1 MHNLSRW
8 FFISLLVPIAALA
21 QYSSSIEGIVTD
33 RSGAVIANA
42 EITIVNNATQVS
54 RQTVASG
61 EGFYRIINLGPGL
74 YTVAV
79 AKAGFRTNEQRNV
92 ALETSETV
100 RVNVTLDVGSASEK
114 VTVEAE
120 VPQVETE
127 QGRISGIISTRD
139 LKELPLNGR
148 NAYGLLALQP
158 GVSGRGIAATFGA
171 GGGGSNNDGFAAEN
185 QPEIYASGQRVE
197 SNSYTLDDSSVNS
210 AARGGV
216 ANLTPNPD
224 SIAEVR
230 VVSNN
235 FSAVNGRSSGGQVEL
250 VTKSGTNQ
258 FHGGASYFFEN
269 NTLADRNVFEASTPV
284 FRRNEFGYY
293 VGGPVIKNR
302 TFFFTS
308 FEGLRQSGARSQIYT
323 VETPQFRN
331 LVVSTR
337 PNTIAAK
344 LLTQF
349 APAVAPTS
357 NFKDLGSI
365 LPLGTPNNALAA
377 AGPLDGIP
385 DIGSAAFSPAAYRN
399 GQQFNGR
406 IDHQLR
412 PGKDSLY
419 VAFFRTWAGT
429 LNGGI
434 RPQFDRPG
442 REYETF
448 ISVNEIHI
456 FSPSKLNEF
465 RGNMSRVVGK
475 NDIPPNV
482 FVPSIS
488 IPSITGFS
496 TNGYPSGYFQTSFNY
511 KDVFSWVAGA
521 HTIKTGGELR
531 RVRSNSINTNNFIP
545 SYSFT
550 NLLDF
555 ANDAALQQTRLVD
568 PRTGIP
574 SINEVGLRD
583 WEWALFVNDDWKVS
597 RKLTLN
603 IGLRYENYE
612 SPVEVNNLLRNIVFG
627 SGSTFNDRLSTASVQ
642 VVPHFFPPGAG
653 NWAPRV
659 GFAWDPDG
667 KGKTSVRGG
676 YGIAYDRLFMT
687 PVLEFR
693 NDPPLRATATLGPR
707 FGTQFTYALGDPT
720 KPYLG
725 FPLDPA
731 LQLGLDA
738 NNGIKGAAVSIL
750 AVDPNLKTA
759 YTHNWFLGVQR
770 DVGKGIVLEAD
781 YTGSAGHHLYE
792 NTNVDRYS
800 GDLLANGK
808 FHGFNP
814 SYSAVN
820 FISSGSNSIYEGLTF
835 TAKRQFR
842 NGFNVQGSYTFSKAI
857 DDTDTLTNSAVYQDP
872 ANRGLDRALA
882 GFNVKNRLSLTGLWE
897 LPFWRTNRGIL
908 GEAFGGWQL
917 SGFTVLQSGYP
928 FSVINTAPFPSGDYN
943 ADGTSGDRPNAPLS
957 SLASSGFSRQQFLSG
972 VFPASAFPTPAPGT
986 IGNLGRNTF
995 TGPGFLEVDLSLS
1008 KRFAITER
1016 IHFQIRGDAFNA
1028 LNRVNLNTPTGDLSS
1043 NTFGRSTS
1051 ALSPR
1056 QFQLGARLEF

>member
-1 MHNLSRW
+1 M
-8 FFISLLVPIAALA
+8 
-21 QYSSSIEGIVTD
+21 D
-33 RSGAVIANA
+33 RSGALIANA
-42 EITIVNNATQVS
+42 EITVVNNSTQVS
-54 RQTVASG
+54 RRTVASG
-61 EGFYRIINLGPGL
+61 EGFYRVIDLGPGS
-74 YTVAV
+74 YTVTA
-79 AKAGFRTNEQRNV
+79 ARPGFRTAEQRNV
-92 ALETSETV
+92 TLATSEIV
-100 RVNVTLDVGSASEK
+100 RVNMTLDIGSASEK
-114 VTVEAE
+114 VTVEAD

-127 QGRISGIISTRD
+127 QGRISGNISTQQ

-148 NAYGLLALQP
+148 NAYGLLATQP

-258 FHGGASYFFEN
+258 FHGGATYFFEN
-269 NTLADRNVFEASTPV
+269 NTLADRNVFESSVPV

-293 VGGPVIKNR
+293 AGGPVIRNR

-308 FEGLRQSGARSQIYT
+308 FEGLRQGGARSQIYT

-331 LVVSTR
+331 LVVTTR

-349 APAVAPTS
+349 APAVDPTS

-377 AGPLDGIP
+377 PGPPDGIP
-385 DIGSAAFSPAAYRN
+385 DIGNAPFAPAAYRN

-419 VAFFRTWAGT
+419 GAFFRTWATT

-442 REYETF
+442 HEYETF
-448 ISVNEIHI
+448 ISLNEVHI
-456 FSPSKLNEF
+456 FSPNKLNEF
-465 RGNMSRVVGK
+465 RANMSRVVGLS
-475 NDIPPNV
+475 DIPPNI

-496 TNGYPSGYFQTSFNY
+496 TNAYPSGYFQTSLNY
-511 KDVFSWVAGA
+511 KDVFSWIAGA
-521 HTIKTGGELR
+521 HTVKSGGELR

-574 SINEVGLRD
+574 GVNEVGLRD
-583 WEWALFVNDDWKVS
+583 WEWALFVNDDWKAS
-597 RKLTLN
+597 RTLTLN
-603 IGLRYENYE
+603 IGIRYENYE
-612 SPVEVNNLLRNIVFG
+612 SPYEINNLLRNIVFG
-627 SGSTFNDRLSTASVQ
+627 KGATFTERLSNASVQ
-642 VVPHFFPPGAG
+642 VVQHFFPPGAG
-653 NWAPRV
+653 NWAPRF
-659 GFAWDPDG
+659 GFAWDPNG
-667 KGKTSVRGG
+667 KGRTSVRGG

-693 NDPPLRATATLGPR
+693 NDPPLRATATLGSR
-707 FGTQFTYALGDPT
+707 FGTQFTYALGNPSQ
-720 KPYLG
+720 PYLG
-725 FPLDPA
+725 FPIDPA

-759 YTHNWFLGVQR
+759 YTHNWFLGVQH
-770 DVGKGIVLEAD
+770 DIGGGVVLEAD

-800 GDLLANGK
+800 GDLLATGK

-814 SYSAVN
+814 SFSAVN
-820 FISSGSNSIYEGLTF
+820 FISSGSNSIYHGVTI
-835 TAKRQFR
+835 TAKRKFR
-842 NGFNVQGSYTFSKAI
+842 NGFNLQGSYTFSKTI

-872 ANRGLDRALA
+872 ANRNLDRGLA
-882 GFNVKNRLSLTGLWE
+882 GFNVKNRLTLTGVWE
-897 LPFWRTNRGIL
+897 LPFWRTNKNFL
-908 GEAFGGWQL
+908 GQAFGGWQL

-928 FSVINTAPFPSGDYN
+928 FSVINTAPFPTGDYN
-943 ADGTSGDRPNAPLS
+943 ADGTSGDRPNAPV
-957 SLASSGFSRQQFLSG
+957 SGIPNSGWSRQQFLSG
-972 VFPASAFPTPAPGT
+972 IFAASAFPVPAPGT

-995 TGPGFLEVDLSLS
+995 TGPGFVEVDLSLS

-1016 IHFQIRGDAFNA
+1016 IHLQLRGDAFNA
-1028 LNRVNLNTPTGDLSS
+1028 LNHANLNTPTSDLSS

-1056 QFQLGARLEF
+1056 QFQAGARVEF